1 MSGSLL
7 KTARKT
13 SKRTNSPV
21 NNPQPTV
28 PIKVTAAVKSTTKLT
43 VTFDQPVALSGVP
56 KYTTNLAGVTA
67 LSAVATGPATIEIT
81 FSASVA
87 TATTLNIPYEE
98 EAVRNASGGF
108 VSTST
113 FPVT

>member
-1 MSGSLL
+1 MAGSLL
-7 KTARKT
+7 KTARRT
-13 SKRTNSPV
+13 SKKTNSVV

-28 PIKVTAAVKSTTKLT
+28 PIKVTGATKNTTKIT
-43 VTFDQPVALSGVP
+43 VTFDQPVALNGVP

-67 LSAVATGPATIEIT
+67 QSAVAPGPTAVEIT

-113 FPVT
+113 FPVA